1 MEGIISCGYS
11 VSTICGFDHIKD
23 KHTLYRGKDCM
34 EKFCESLRE
43 HSKGIIGFEKKIM
56 LPLTNKELRSYE
68 NAKVCYFCGKHIIKN
83 PLNI

>member
-1 MEGIISCGYS
+1 
-11 VSTICGFDHIKD
+11 
-23 KHTLYRGKDCM
+23 M

-68 NAKVCYFCGKHIIKN
+68 NAKVCCFCGKHIIKN